1 MCDRASPFE
10 GEETVFVAMSQ
21 ADVGQIVQRVGEVVE
36 SASHGFTAQCYRLYD
51 SPPLGAFVRT
61 EAPNAGSDQAQASG
75 IYAVVCGITTGALDP
90 GRPIVARGAGEEREE
105 DVYRSN
111 PQLSRLLRTSF
122 EALIVAHGEG
132 PAILAQLPP
141 YPPRIHAFV
150 YPCSQAEVD
159 LLTRSMDFLLTLAGS
174 PLPSRGMADEVI
186 AACLRLASSYS
197 GDPQALLVRA
207 GRSLA
212 VQMGGDLPRLNAL
225 LRRLS
230 P

>member
-1 MCDRASPFE
+1 MCDWAFPSE
-10 GEETVFVAMSQ
+10 GEGAVFVAMNKS
-21 ADVGQIVQRVGEVVE
+21 DVGQIVQRVGEVVE

-51 SPPLGAFVRT
+51 SPPLGGFVRT
-61 EAPNAGSDQAQASG
+61 EAPNQAQASG

-111 PQLSRLLRTSF
+111 PQLSLLLRTSF

-174 PLPSRGMADEVI
+174 PLPSLGMADEVI
-186 AACLRLASSYS
+186 AACLRRASSYS